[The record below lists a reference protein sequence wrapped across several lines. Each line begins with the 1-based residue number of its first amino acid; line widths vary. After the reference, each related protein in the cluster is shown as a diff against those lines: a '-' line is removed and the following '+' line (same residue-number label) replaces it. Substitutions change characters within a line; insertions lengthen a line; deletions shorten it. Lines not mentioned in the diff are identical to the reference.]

1 MEKAPKIEKKLHPRN
16 KHQSNYDLEK
26 LAHTL
31 PELAPFIITTEYGKK
46 SINFFNSEA
55 VKLLNQALLK
65 LHYDIKS
72 WTLPKDYL
80 CPPIPG
86 RADYI
91 HYLAD
96 LLAGSNSGKIPKGKK
111 VKCLD
116 IGTGSS
122 LIYPIIGNAEYGWTF
137 AASEIDETSA
147 NSAEKIISDN
157 EKLSASVQ
165 LRRQNNPRN
174 VFAGVFQHTEQF
186 DITMCNPPFH
196 ISEAEANAGTKRKL
210 KNLKR
215 KKVDR
220 IELNF
225 GGQNNEL
232 WCPGGEKQ
240 FIRTMIQQSK
250 SLEKSCLWF
259 TTLVSKKTSLH
270 SIYKGL
276 EKVNCAQVKTV
287 EMTQGNK
294 TSRFVAWT
302 FKNEEEQKVWAKKA
316 HW

>member
-1 MEKAPKIEKKLHPRN
+1 MEKSPKTEKKLHPRN
-16 KHQSNYDLEK
+16 KHQSTYDLER
-26 LAHTL
+26 LAFIL

-55 VKLLNQALLK
+55 VLLLNKALLK
-65 LHYDIKS
+65 LHYGIEAWD
-72 WTLPKDYL
+72 LPKDYL

-96 LLAGSNSGKIPKGKK
+96 LLATSNNGKIPKGPK

-122 LIYPIIGNAEYGWTF
+122 LIYPIIGNSEYGWTF
-137 AASEIDETSA
+137 AASEIDPVSA
-147 NSAEKIISDN
+147 ASAEKIIEAN
-157 EKLSASVQ
+157 EKLSNNIQ
-165 LRRQNNPRN
+165 IRKQNNARN

-186 DITMCNPPFH
+186 DLTLCNPPFH
-196 ISEAEANAGTKRKL
+196 VSAAEANAGTKRKL
-210 KNLKR
+210 KNLKK

-220 IELNF
+220 VELNF

-259 TTLVSKKTSLH
+259 TTLVSKKTSLF
-270 SIYKGL
+270 SINKAL
-276 EKVNCAQVKTV
+276 EKVDCKQIKTI

-294 TSRFVAWT
+294 TSRFVCWT
-302 FKNEEEQKVWAKKA
+302 FKTEEEQKAWAKA
-316 HW
+316 RW